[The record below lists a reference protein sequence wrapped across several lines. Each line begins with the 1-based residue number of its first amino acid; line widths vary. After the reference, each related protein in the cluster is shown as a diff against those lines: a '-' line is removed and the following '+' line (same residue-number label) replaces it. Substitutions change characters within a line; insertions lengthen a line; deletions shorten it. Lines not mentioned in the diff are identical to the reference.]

1 MKEDIINI
9 IKEILFSRNEI
20 IAAFIYGSFLY
31 TEDYDDIDVGVFT
44 NCAFHGLEKPDYEFE
59 LEQLLS
65 KKLPGSKIDLR
76 VINNTPD
83 KFLYNVFKGYYLFS
97 KDEKIEKIIEHVI
110 QKSLDQQYYQ
120 IQYVQ
125 QAYGIQKVKK
135 EK

>member
-1 MKEDIINI
+1 MEKDIINI

-44 NCAFHGLEKPDYEFE
+44 NCSFHGLEKPDYEFE

-65 KKLPGSKIDLR
+65 KKLTGSKIDLR

>member
-1 MKEDIINI
+1 MKKDIINI

-44 NCAFHGLEKPDYEFE
+44 NCSFHGLEKPDYEFE

-65 KKLPGSKIDLR
+65 KKLTGSKIDLR

-125 QAYGIQKVKK
+125 QAYGV
-135 EK
+135 

>member
-1 MKEDIINI
+1 MKKDIINI

-44 NCAFHGLEKPDYEFE
+44 NCSFHGLEKPDYEFE

-65 KKLPGSKIDLR
+65 KKLTGSKIDLR

>member
-1 MKEDIINI
+1 MKKDIINI

-44 NCAFHGLEKPDYEFE
+44 NCAFQCLEKPDYEFE

-65 KKLPGSKIDLR
+65 KKLTGSKIDLR
-76 VINNTPD
+76 VIDDAPD
-83 KFLYNVFKGYYLFS
+83 KFLYNVFKGCYLFS

-110 QKSLDQQYYQ
+110 QKSMDQQYYQ

-125 QAYGIQKVKK
+125 QAYGV
-135 EK
+135 

>member
-44 NCAFHGLEKPDYEFE
+44 NCSFHGLEKPDYEFE

-65 KKLPGSKIDLR
+65 KKLTGSKIDLR

-125 QAYGIQKVKK
+125 QAYGV
-135 EK
+135 